1 MTDSPLDEK
10 VKKGVL
16 VDAIKMLN
24 LSWRRKNRYI
34 NNARAEKHKRLT
46 GVPRASNHEKEELR
60 QKKTRIKDKFELNNL
75 GNYERIY
82 PLMPE
87 DLHENPENQELQDK
101 FDELIAASKDVYA
114 ESAAGGFQKKKETE
128 VKVKSPDRSA
138 KEVTRKD
145 SS

>member
-1 MTDSPLDEK
+1 MIEVNQSPSFMTDSPLDEK

-46 GVPRASNHEKEELR
+46 GVPRATNQEKEETR
-60 QKKTRIKDKFELNNL
+60 QKKIRIKDKFELNNL
-75 GNYERIY
+75 GNYERIF

-87 DLHENPENQELQDK
+87 DLADNENNLALQEK
-101 FDELIAASKDVYA
+101 YEELINASKEVYA
-114 ESAAGGFQKKKETE
+114 ESAAGGF
-128 VKVKSPDRSA
+128 
-138 KEVTRKD
+138 
-145 SS
+145 